1 MERINTDYK
10 RRTSKIEAKFFKM
23 CKLCRISFLA
33 NRKWAI
39 IMFEFVWLVSRW
51 EDAIPDFEAALQ
63 LDSELASAHVNIGLI
78 YITKYSNYHK

>member
-1 MERINTDYK
+1 MV
-10 RRTSKIEAKFFKM
+10 
-23 CKLCRISFLA
+23 

-39 IMFEFVWLVSRW
+39 IMVEFLWLVSRW